1 MKKLILLS
9 FVFSLFFY
17 NCQPKTENTIF
28 QTSTID
34 ALLSG
39 VYDGDMSGNYLL
51 KNGNFGIGTFDDLD
65 GEMIVLNDTIF
76 QVKADGKVY
85 QPNLQIETPFAS
97 VCNFIPDT
105 NFILSQPLNLENLEH
120 RLDKILS
127 NKNIFYAIKIRG
139 NFNAMHTRSVPAQEK
154 PYPPLKEV
162 TAHQPKFHMKNISG
176 TIVGFR
182 CPSFVKGVNVPGY
195 HLHFISNDRSK
206 GGHILDFDLRNVR
219 VEVDILNKFV
229 LQLPSNKKFKNIDL
243 DRDRSQELEEVEKK

>member
-9 FVFSLFFY
+9 FVFSLIFY

-28 QTSTID
+28 QISTID

-39 VYDGDMSGNYLL
+39 VYDGNMSGNKLL
-51 KNGNFGIGTFDDLD
+51 DNGDLGIGTFDDLD

-85 QPNLQIETPFAS
+85 QPNLKIETPFAS

-105 NFILSQPLNLENLEH
+105 NFVLSKQLNLETLENL
-120 RLDKILS
+120 LDKILS
-127 NKNIFYAIKIRG
+127 NKNIFYAIKISG
-139 NFNAMHTRSVPAQEK
+139 KFNAMHTRSVPAQEK
-154 PYPPLKEV
+154 PYPPLREV
-162 TAHQPKFHMKNISG
+162 TAHQPEFHMKNISG

-206 GGHILDFDLRNVR
+206 GGHILDFDLRNAR
-219 VEVDILNKFV
+219 IEVDILNKFV

-243 DRDRSQELEEVEKK
+243 ARDRSRELEEVEKK